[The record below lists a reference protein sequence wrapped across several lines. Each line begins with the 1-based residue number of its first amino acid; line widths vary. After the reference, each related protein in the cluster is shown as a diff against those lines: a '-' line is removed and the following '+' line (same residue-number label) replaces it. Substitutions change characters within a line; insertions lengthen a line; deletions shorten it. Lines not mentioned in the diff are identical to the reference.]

1 MKKKYLVSAAILVL
15 AFSTKTFAQD
25 DAAFVKGSSSVSVG
39 YGFISPYKT
48 LFKLSNAFSGASAK
62 FTATGPIGVTYEY
75 GISDKISMG
84 AQVAYSTMKNVT
96 TDPGALGN
104 GKDYVVTDKLN
115 QLSVIIRGNYHLG
128 SSAKFDPYVG
138 LGLGYGNFKFKTT
151 SNDPTDTPAELAAFS
166 ISVPGA
172 LGITGQVG
180 AKYYFSTNVGAYA
193 ELGYLAGSFAQ
204 VGVAL
209 KF

>member
-1 MKKKYLVSAAILVL
+1 MKKKFLVSAAMLVM

-25 DAAFVKGSSSVSVG
+25 DAAFVKGGSSISVG

-48 LFKLSNAFSGASAK
+48 LFKLSNAFSTSSAK

-75 GISDKISMG
+75 GVSDKISMG

-96 TDPGALGN
+96 TDPGALN
-104 GKDYVVTDKLN
+104 GKDYIVTDKLD

-151 SNDPTDTPAELAAFS
+151 SNDPSDTPSDLAAFS

-172 LGITGQVG
+172 LGITGQIG
-180 AKYYFSTNVGAYA
+180 AKYYFSTSVGAYA

-204 VGVAL
+204 VGVTL